1 MQDKDTCDAPVS
13 QLRDQV
19 RFTRRAARELA
30 QLSSEERN
38 HILFLA
44 AEQLELRCDEILA
57 ANKKDVA
64 ALDRE
69 VSAGKASA
77 SLAKRLKTS
86 AAGIKEMAYRVRDV
100 AGLPDPLAHSLAV
113 TELDDQLVLE
123 KVPCPLGVIAV
134 VFESRPD
141 AVPQVSSLAIKT
153 GNGLVL
159 KGGAEARNS
168 NRVLVSIWRDALARH
183 NPALTDAIFALEERE
198 EVMQVLQMDREIDLV
213 VPRGSTEFVNFV
225 FRNSRVPVL
234 GHGSGVCH
242 IYVDSAANQSLAT
255 KVIMDAKIQYASA
268 CNAVEKVLVHKD
280 IATAYLPVL
289 AQALL
294 KAGVEVRGC
303 GKTLA
308 LCPGLPIVTATEEDW
323 RTEYGDL
330 RITVKVVE
338 NAQEAMDHIDAYGSR
353 HTECIV
359 SEDIATAELFMNA
372 VDAASVFHNA
382 STRFADGFR
391 YGLGAEIG
399 ISNSK
404 LHARGPVGLE
414 GLLTYKYKLR
424 GAGQIVST
432 YAEGK
437 RAFRHKKNL

>member
-1 MQDKDTCDAPVS
+1 MPDKNSAPDNALLS
-13 QLRDQV
+13 QVQR
-19 RFTRRAARELA
+19 TRRAARDLA
-30 QLSSEERN
+30 QLPAQARN
-38 HILFLA
+38 QILLFA
-44 AEQLELRCDEILA
+44 AEQLELRSKEILE
-57 ANKKDVA
+57 ANQVDVA

-69 VSAGKASA
+69 VAAGKASA
-77 SLAKRLKTS
+77 SLSRRLKTS
-86 AAGIKEMAYRVRDV
+86 AAGIKEMADRVRDV
-100 AGLPDPLAHSLAV
+100 AALPDPLAHALAV
-113 TELDDQLVLE
+113 TELDDNLVLE

-168 NRVLVSIWRDALARH
+168 NRVLVSIWCDALAKH
-183 NPALTDAIFALEERE
+183 NPGLADAICALEGRE
-198 EVMQVLQMDREIDLV
+198 EVMQVLQMDREIDLI
-213 VPRGSTEFVNFV
+213 VPRGSNEFVNFV

-234 GHGSGVCH
+234 GHGSGICH
-242 IYVDSAANQSLAT
+242 IYVDSAANLSLAT
-255 KVIMDAKIQYASA
+255 NVIRDAKIQYAAA

-280 IATAYLPVL
+280 VAAAYLPVL
-289 AQALL
+289 VQALHN
-294 KAGVEVRGC
+294 AGVEVRGSEE
-303 GKTLA
+303 TRA
-308 LCPGLPIVTATEEDW
+308 LCPDLPIVAADEQDW

-330 RITVKVVE
+330 RITIKVVAD
-338 NAQEAMDHIDAYGSR
+338 AQEAMDHIDTYGSR
-353 HTECIV
+353 HTECIIT
-359 SEDIATAELFMNA
+359 EDSATAELFMNA

-391 YGLGAEIG
+391 YGLGAEVG

-424 GAGQIVST
+424 GAGHIVST

-437 RAFRHKKNL
+437 RPFTHKKRT

>member
-1 MQDKDTCDAPVS
+1 M
-13 QLRDQV
+13 
-19 RFTRRAARELA
+19 AA
-30 QLSSEERN
+30 
-38 HILFLA
+38 
-44 AEQLELRCDEILA
+44 
-57 ANKKDVA
+57 
-64 ALDRE
+64 
-69 VSAGKASA
+69 
-77 SLAKRLKTS
+77 
-86 AAGIKEMAYRVRDV
+86 RVRDV
-100 AGLPDPLAHSLAV
+100 AALPDPMGHSLAV

-168 NRVLVSIWRDALARH
+168 NRALVSIWSDALRKHSPSLA
-183 NPALTDAIFALEERE
+183 DVICALEDRE
-198 EVMQVLQMDREIDLV
+198 EVMQILQMDREIDLI

-234 GHGSGVCH
+234 GHGSGICH

-255 KVIMDAKIQYASA
+255 NVIIDAKIQYAAA
-268 CNAVEKVLVHKD
+268 CNAVEKVLVHQE
-280 IATAYLPVL
+280 IAAAYMPALV
-289 AQALL
+289 QALF

-303 GKTLA
+303 EKTLA
-308 LCPGLPIVTATEEDW
+308 LCAGLPIASATEEDW
-323 RTEYGDL
+323 HTEYGDL

-338 NAQEAMDHIDAYGSR
+338 NAQEAMDHIDTYGSR

-359 SEDIATAELFMNA
+359 TEDIATAELFMNA

-424 GAGQIVST
+424 GAGQIVAT
-432 YAEGK
+432 YADGE